1 MTRVLIAIA
10 VIVGLVGLSYVL
22 TNWLDRRRARGL
34 PSIIA
39 ERTDDARTILA
50 KRRAERQRQL
60 RHRDDHRPTH
70 RSFLDS
76 HDWD

>member
-1 MTRVLIAIA
+1 MSILIAVLVIA
-10 VIVGLVGLSYVL
+10 ALVWASVLL
-22 TNWLDRRRARGL
+22 TNWHDRRRARGL

-39 ERTDDARTILA
+39 ERTDDTRTILA